1 MEKIVKYSFAS
12 PHNRQ
17 QFPYPISARVLRNQT
32 YSYLGRDAPLTSLWL
47 NECII
52 HRSKRRAVSL
62 NFSQGCLPGS
72 AHVYGCRGC
81 PVMDDLGARWRKTPS
96 NWWRVRCLFQHKCSP
111 REQAFSILSTGHGV
125 ERVNS
130 AALIDQSGFSRWIQ
144 FWIIFSS
151 MVNLPLLS
159 KYIRLI
165 EMFKG
170 STLGCGVCTSV
181 RQVVCAAF
189 MVWW

>member
-1 MEKIVKYSFAS
+1 MLLWQACDWMNALSIA
-12 PHNRQ
+12 Q
-17 QFPYPISARVLRNQT
+17 
-32 YSYLGRDAPLTSLWL
+32 RDALFRSTFPRVACLGQRMFTAAKVVLLWMTWVHGGERL
-47 NECII
+47 
-52 HRSKRRAVSL
+52 L
-62 NFSQGCLPGS
+62 QTDGG
-72 AHVYGCRGC
+72 
-81 PVMDDLGARWRKTPS
+81 
-96 NWWRVRCLFQHKCSP
+96 RVRCLFQHKCSP

-125 ERVNS
+125 EHVNS